1 MDGIINDVH
10 SLHKFRNKLL
20 DTVDDLQK
28 QLKIT
33 EGAVEDVAKTW
44 KDSQFVK
51 FKDGFEQDKEQLTPL
66 CKKIEEFE
74 GDVLHPLENILREY
88 LEL

>member
-1 MDGIINDVH
+1 MDGIINDVE

-20 DTVDDLQK
+20 DTVDDLK
-28 QLKIT
+28 TQLKTT
-33 EGAVEDVAKTW
+33 EGAVEDVSKTW
-44 KDSQFVK
+44 KDSQFVQ
-51 FKDGFEQDKEQLTPL
+51 FKDGFEQDKDTINPL

-74 GDVLHPLENILREY
+74 NDVLHPLENILREY